1 MLGAEVEQV
10 LVLDLVEVRQDRLEL
25 VVVERQVLRN
35 QARARDEKLL
45 HFLSGALESLR
56 SLEDDV
62 DDAHVV
68 IGVQVRN
75 VDGL

>member
-1 MLGAEVEQV
+1 MLGVEVEQV

-45 HFLSGALESLR
+45 HLLSGALESLR